1 MRDTQEL
8 HVVNGLVRKIDAH
21 HGSMSG
27 AISLVIVAIVSWI
40 ALKEMVATVV
50 NVFERLG

>member
-8 HVVNGLVRKIDAH
+8 HLVNGLVRRFDDH
-21 HGSMSG
+21 HGSMSA
-27 AISLVIVAIVSWI
+27 AISLVIVAIVSWV
-40 ALKEMVATVV
+40 ALKEMVATAV